1 MQISGCPLFLLSC
14 DISQQRIEGPFS
26 ISHLYLQV
34 APPHMLRRLYFDIG
48 TMYLFAIWIM
58 YLLYFKL
65 CILKIRICAN
75 TRLSPVTYC
84 FLIRSDNNGSR
95 RAKFFPPT
103 IPHSAKWKSQKG
115 RWMLMGVFMDLWF
128 LYLFLQKSQKGQW
141 MLLFVFMFLC
151 LWYFCFQKKSKGL
164 SVSLPYLSWNIE
176 TSAVQSCKNVPTVP
190 TSWCYFF
197 WPVLIF
203 GKSTRKTVLLCHFF
217 GKSTR
222 KTVLLCRFFGAN
234 FFGGKIGRC

>member
-14 DISQQRIEGPFS
+14 DISQQRIKGPFS

-34 APPHMLRRLYFDIG
+34 TPPHMLSCLYFDIG
-48 TMYLFAIWIM
+48 TMYLFEIWIM

-128 LYLFLQKSQKGQW
+128 LYLFLQKSQKGHW
-141 MLLFVFMFLC
+141 MLLFEFMFLC
-151 LWYFCFQKKSKGL
+151 LWYFCFQKNQRDLHWMSL
-164 SVSLPYLSWNIE
+164 IISVSVSLSY
-176 TSAVQSCKNVPTVP
+176 
-190 TSWCYFF
+190 
-197 WPVLIF
+197 
-203 GKSTRKTVLLCHFF
+203 
-217 GKSTR
+217 
-222 KTVLLCRFFGAN
+222 
-234 FFGGKIGRC
+234 

>member
-1 MQISGCPLFLLSC
+1 
-14 DISQQRIEGPFS
+14 
-26 ISHLYLQV
+26 
-34 APPHMLRRLYFDIG
+34 MLRRLYFDIG

-115 RWMLMGVFMDLWF
+115 RWMLMCVFMDVCLLYFF
-128 LYLFLQKSQKGQW
+128 LRKSQKGHC
-141 MLLFVFMFLC
+141 LYLCFSVFGIFVFKKIKGTYIEC
-151 LWYFCFQKKSKGL
+151 LWSLVYLYLCRTNLEILKHLLLWIFWKVRFFCGTWQCCVCLSLSSAWSSDCFQLFSCDWNWKLNSL
-164 SVSLPYLSWNIE
+164 SVTDE
-176 TSAVQSCKNVPTVP
+176 
-190 TSWCYFF
+190 
-197 WPVLIF
+197 
-203 GKSTRKTVLLCHFF
+203 
-217 GKSTR
+217 
-222 KTVLLCRFFGAN
+222 
-234 FFGGKIGRC
+234 

>member
-1 MQISGCPLFLLSC
+1 MF
-14 DISQQRIEGPFS
+14 
-26 ISHLYLQV
+26 
-34 APPHMLRRLYFDIG
+34 RRLCFDIWI
-48 TMYLFAIWIM
+48 MYLFAIWIMYLFVVSVM

-128 LYLFLQKSQKGQW
+128 LYLFLQKSQKGHW

-151 LWYFCFQKKSKGL
+151 LWYFCFQKKVKGNFELVYLYLCRTYLEILKHLLLWIFFFQLFSCNWIWKLNSL
-164 SVSLPYLSWNIE
+164 SVTDE
-176 TSAVQSCKNVPTVP
+176 
-190 TSWCYFF
+190 
-197 WPVLIF
+197 
-203 GKSTRKTVLLCHFF
+203 
-217 GKSTR
+217 
-222 KTVLLCRFFGAN
+222 
-234 FFGGKIGRC
+234 

>member
-14 DISQQRIEGPFS
+14 DISQQRIKGPFS

-34 APPHMLRRLYFDIG
+34 APPHMLRCLYFNIG

-115 RWMLMGVFMDLWF
+115 RWMLMCVFMDVCL
-128 LYLFLQKSQKGQW
+128 LYFFKSQKGHC
-141 MLLFVFMFLC
+141 LYLCFSVFGIFAFKKIKGTYIEC
-151 LWYFCFQKKSKGL
+151 LW
-164 SVSLPYLSWNIE
+164 SLVYL
-176 TSAVQSCKNVPTVP
+176 
-190 TSWCYFF
+190 Y
-197 WPVLIF
+197 
-203 GKSTRKTVLLCHFF
+203 
-217 GKSTR
+217 
-222 KTVLLCRFFGAN
+222 LCRTNLEILKHLLLWIFWKLQYFVLRGNAVCTC
-234 FFGGKIGRC
+234 R